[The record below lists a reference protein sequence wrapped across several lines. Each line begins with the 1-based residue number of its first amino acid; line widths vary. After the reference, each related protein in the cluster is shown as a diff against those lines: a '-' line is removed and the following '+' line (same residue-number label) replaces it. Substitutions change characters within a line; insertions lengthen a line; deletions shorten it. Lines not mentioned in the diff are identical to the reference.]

1 MTFDPLGLMD
11 VIPIALLGGLLGL
24 DVVSF
29 PQAMLSRPIVA
40 ATLAGALLGDPGGGL
55 LIGAVL
61 ELIALETLPFGA
73 SRYPEWGSASVV
85 GGALFVHDAASPAG
99 ATSLAMVGA
108 LATAMVSGWSMVK
121 VRELNAHWAR
131 RRRGALE
138 AGARGTVIGL
148 QLLGMTAD
156 FFRGAALTGIAYAV
170 LKPTMHAALGVW
182 SFDARVSRAA
192 AVAAA
197 ASVAL
202 AAAWKILHATSG
214 ARWLFGLGMVL
225 GLVLLAT
232 W

>member
-1 MTFDPLGLMD
+1 MPFEVVPLAM
-11 VIPIALLGGLLGL
+11 LGGLLGL

-40 ATLAGALLGDPGGGL
+40 ATLAGALLGDGLGGL

-85 GGALFVHDAASPAG
+85 GGALFVGEPTSPAG
-99 ATSLAMVGA
+99 SMALAMLGA

-121 VRELNAHWAR
+121 LRELNAVWAR
-131 RRRGALE
+131 RHRAGLD

-148 QLLGMTAD
+148 QLTGMTAD
-156 FFRGAALTGIAYAV
+156 LVRGAILTAVAYLV
-170 LKPTMHAALGVW
+170 LAPTMHATLGIW
-182 SFDARVSRAA
+182 GFDMRISRAV
-192 AVAAA
+192 AVAVA

-202 AAAWKILHATSG
+202 AAAWKILHATVG
-214 ARWLFGLGMVL
+214 ARWLFAAGMAV
-225 GLVLLAT
+225 GLVLLAIR
-232 W
+232 

>member
-1 MTFDPLGLMD
+1 MLLDVLPL
-11 VIPIALLGGLLGL
+11 ALLGGLLGL

-40 ATLAGALLGDPGGGL
+40 ATMAGTLMGNAGGGL

-85 GGALFVHDAASPAG
+85 GGALFVDDPTSPSG
-99 ATSLAMVGA
+99 ATAIAMLGA

-121 VRELNAHWAR
+121 LRRLNAAWAR
-131 RRRGALE
+131 RHRSGLD

-148 QLLGMTAD
+148 QLTGMTAD
-156 FFRGAALTGIAYAV
+156 FVRGAVLTALAYLV
-170 LKPTMHAALGVW
+170 LVPTMRGALAAW
-182 SFDARVSRAA
+182 AFDTRVSRA
-192 AVAAA
+192 VAIAIA

-202 AAAWKILHATSG
+202 AAAWKILHATPG
-214 ARWLFGLGMVL
+214 ARWLFAAGMAL
-225 GLVLLAT
+225 GLLVLAT

>member
-40 ATLAGALLGDPGGGL
+40 ATLAGALLGHPAGGL

-85 GGALFVHDAASPAG
+85 GGALFVQDAASPAG
-99 ATSLAMVGA
+99 ATSLAMIAA
-108 LATAMVSGWSMVK
+108 LATAIVSGWSMVK

-131 RRRGALE
+131 QRRVALE

-156 FFRGAALTGIAYAV
+156 FLRGALLTAIAYAV
-170 LKPTMHAALGVW
+170 LRPTLRVALELW
-182 SFDARVSRAA
+182 SFDARISRAA

-202 AAAWKILHATSG
+202 AAAWKILHATAG
-214 ARWLFGLGMVL
+214 ARWLFGVGMVV
-225 GLVLLAT
+225 GLVVLA